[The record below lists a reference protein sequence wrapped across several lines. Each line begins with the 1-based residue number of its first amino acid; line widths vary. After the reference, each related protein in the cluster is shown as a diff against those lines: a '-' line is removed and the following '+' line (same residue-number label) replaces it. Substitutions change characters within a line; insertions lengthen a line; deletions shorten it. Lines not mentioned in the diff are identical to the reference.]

1 MFGFKKVAM
10 PKPGE
15 ALPGRTHSDPHG
27 VRAFH
32 QSPCI

>member
-15 ALPGRTHSDPHG
+15 ALPGRATPIRTPPRISSITAH
-27 VRAFH
+27 
-32 QSPCI
+32 

>member
-15 ALPGRTHSDPHG
+15 ALPGRAKPIRTAQPRISSIIA
-27 VRAFH
+27 R
-32 QSPCI
+32 